1 MKHIKDIA
9 GIYGTVVEQVGK
21 YFIDV
26 DIILPNRIDEVL
38 LGR

>member
-21 YFIDV
+21 YFINV
-26 DIILPNRIDEVL
+26 RVNTPRLAA
-38 LGR
+38 